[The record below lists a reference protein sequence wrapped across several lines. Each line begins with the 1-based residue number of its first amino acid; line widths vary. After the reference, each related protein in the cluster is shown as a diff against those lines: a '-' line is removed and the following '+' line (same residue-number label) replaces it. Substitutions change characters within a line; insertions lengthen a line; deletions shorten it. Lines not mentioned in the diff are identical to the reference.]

1 MTRLCRPAVSER
13 VAKYLHGILIMYEDQ
28 YNPSVWMDSM
38 LPAVLGFLRDHMSV
52 TMELIHDTAA
62 LTEHT
67 KVRTVTG

>member
-1 MTRLCRPAVSER
+1 
-13 VAKYLHGILIMYEDQ
+13 MYEDQ
-28 YNPSVWMDSM
+28 HNPSVWMDSM

-52 TMELIHDTAA
+52 TMELIQDTAA